1 MANPA
6 DVKDVVPQRDILTIL
21 VYICYDIARSRDLA
35 IFSKELSPMA
45 KKKDYNVRPGD
56 AAPARLR

>member
-35 IFSKELSPMA
+35 IFSKENPHD
-45 KKKDYNVRPGD
+45 KKEKDYNVCARD